1 MNKERLN
8 PREAESIPIGES
20 RKSVIL
26 IEKSKKEGYLVTPN
40 GVGVWQE
47 VEKKDDGGYERKR
60 IEPVEGE
67 VGLFRLSPGRFTVRD
82 LELKEK
88 NEVPVKFPSNS
99 DNLKQVA

>member
-1 MNKERLN
+1 MSKERLN
-8 PREAESIPIGES
+8 LREAESIPIGES

-26 IEKSKKEGYLVTPN
+26 IEKSRKEGYLVTPN

-47 VEKKDDGGYERKR
+47 VEKKDNGGFERKR

-67 VGLFRLSPGRFTVRD
+67 VGLFRLSPGKFIVKD

-88 NEVPVKFPSNS
+88 NEAPIKFPFNS
-99 DNLKQVA
+99 DNSKKAA